1 MHDSEARKYAE
12 EAAELI
18 LRKGFELPS
27 LKEVRIKKTRIGITA
42 AQYYAPPSFEHGMG
56 RIEVN
61 IHPDVQRW
69 AGGYAMSEGW
79 GTQPNIILHEF
90 GHMLDHYLEHLYP
103 KSVKEQI
110 HDRFDDLKEEEVKRI
125 LSKYGATKAVEFR
138 AEVIAGI
145 LSGKSF
151 PKEFLKAAYLDNYLK
166 DERGN
171 LIYQMGSGEIPNTSM
186 VEKQFGNMMEALFN
200 EKGASLKIEL
210 LGHPEVSKF
219 IESHAQVLENP
230 FQQTEMSD
238 LMRTRLQESAYIF
251 SGFKTFHELGEAF
264 PSLLDEKGHK
274 KPFNQFLNDVQKIDQ
289 TYNKRY
295 LQAEY
300 NFASASSDM
309 AGRWEQFVKDED
321 EYYLQYRTANDGAVR
336 PEHAA
341 LHDVTLPA
349 SDSFWDSYYPP
360 NGWNCRCTVVQVL
373 RYMHEATPHDEA
385 MQRGSQALAKDKKG
399 MFNFNPGKQ
408 QKLFPDYNPYSISK
422 CRGCSKAELKLYAG
436 DPDNPLCQACSFI
449 KQCYVEKRTEIPN
462 GKGVIKIN
470 ELVDRKS
477 SDYQKLYQI
486 AEHFSKD
493 GATVEL
499 TPKMSRPA
507 QFLYDCIYGDL
518 KGTKFYGKCP
528 DMRINGVWYEH
539 EGIVTGWGKHAF
551 SNMLNRGLKQSNHL
565 VIDDCGLTDRWMKK
579 SLYNRIQQGQDIKE
593 VWVRAVDG
601 IRLLYKKQEE

>member
-1 MHDSEARKYAE
+1 
-12 EAAELI
+12 
-18 LRKGFELPS
+18 
-27 LKEVRIKKTRIGITA
+27 
-42 AQYYAPPSFEHGMG
+42 
-56 RIEVN
+56 
-61 IHPDVQRW
+61 
-69 AGGYAMSEGW
+69 MSEGW
-79 GTQPNIILHEF
+79 GIQPNIILHEF

-125 LSKYGATKAVEFR
+125 LSKYGATQAVEFR

-309 AGRWEQFVKDED
+309 AARWEQFAKDED

-408 QKLFPDYNPYSISK
+408 QKLFPDYNPYTISK
-422 CRGCSKAELKLYAG
+422 CRGCTKANLKLFAG
-436 DPDNPLCQACSFI
+436 DPSNPLCSQVCPSIRGNEKVSAKTKQTIDKALEELHDLRGKEYRSKLKEITELKIFKQYENEKGIFYTGGIKSEDFDNQLNAAKKAVSLGYTAYILPNPKGTRSGDFILERKNYYAAYDLKTISGKNSVGNRLAESVGQARNVLLNMNTSYNPRSMANEI
-449 KQCYVEKRTEIPN
+449 KWYFEQYCDAEDVVIFKGKRE
-462 GKGVIKIN
+462 IKIN
-470 ELVDRKS
+470 SKSIGKDFIANFIKSWSRK
-477 SDYQKLYQI
+477 K
-486 AEHFSKD
+486 
-493 GATVEL
+493 
-499 TPKMSRPA
+499 
-507 QFLYDCIYGDL
+507 
-518 KGTKFYGKCP
+518 
-528 DMRINGVWYEH
+528 
-539 EGIVTGWGKHAF
+539 
-551 SNMLNRGLKQSNHL
+551 
-565 VIDDCGLTDRWMKK
+565 
-579 SLYNRIQQGQDIKE
+579 
-593 VWVRAVDG
+593 
-601 IRLLYKKQEE
+601 

>member
-125 LSKYGATKAVEFR
+125 LSKYGATQAVEFR